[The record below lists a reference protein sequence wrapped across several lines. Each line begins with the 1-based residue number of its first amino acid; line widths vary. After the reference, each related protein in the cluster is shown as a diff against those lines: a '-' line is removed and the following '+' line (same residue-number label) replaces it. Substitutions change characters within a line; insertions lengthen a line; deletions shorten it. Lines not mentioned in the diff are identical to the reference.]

1 VTGSTSSS
9 VSLAWNAA
17 TDDVGVTGYSVST
30 GSAAAGTTSSTSYSV
45 TGLACGSSYTFGVSA
60 FDAAGNRSAAVST
73 TGSTAACAPPPPPGS
88 ANLYV
93 SASGSDASTCTQA
106 APCRSLNRA
115 YQLAQP
121 GAVVEVAGG
130 TYGAQAISPKA
141 SAAAPAV
148 MFRSAAGS
156 TPFFADIDVRASFVH
171 LAGPFRSEG
180 LSTSNSSQRVLNSTV
195 ENITIDSRGRSTTPG
210 YISNVDGVTWRNI
223 EIFNGREANAMIM
236 VDGGY
241 PARGSVKNI
250 VLDGLKLHD
259 STIAPGSLTHSQC
272 IFFGGGQGV
281 TLINSKFWNCT
292 TFDVFVT
299 TAGGDLPSNFVMEN
313 NMFGVPYLHGTE
325 CCHAFSVRF
334 RDTAPLNGLI
344 FRNNSAQQ
352 EVSWPADPVGPGGAR
367 VVGNAIQGGFLC
379 KSGIVFR
386 HNVTTRRG
394 PCGTNSKLVS
404 SIGFANAAGFDWH
417 LAAGSPAIDAGD
429 PNDFPAK
436 DFDGQSRP
444 RGAAPDAGADETG

>member
-1 VTGSTSSS
+1 
-9 VSLAWNAA
+9 VSLAWNAS
-17 TDDVGVTGYSVST
+17 TDDVGVTGYSVFNGST
-30 GSAAAGTTSSTSYSV
+30 PAGTPSSTSHTV
-45 TGLACGSSYTFGVSA
+45 TGLPCGTGFTFNVNA
-60 FDAAGNRSAAVST
+60 FDAAGNRSGSAST
-73 TGSTAACAPPPPPGS
+73 TASTSACPPTPPPGA

-93 SASGSDASTCTQA
+93 STSGSDGNACTQA
-106 APCRSLNRA
+106 APCATLNRA
-115 YQLAQP
+115 FQVAQP

-130 TYGAQAISPKA
+130 TYGAQGINPKT
-141 SAAAPAV
+141 SAAAPPV
-148 MFRSAAGS
+148 VFRAAAGS
-156 TPFFADIDVRASFVH
+156 APFFADIDVRASYVH

-180 LSTSNSSQRVLNSTV
+180 LSTSNSSQRVRQSTV

-210 YISNVDGVTWRNI
+210 YVSNVDGVTWKNV

-241 PARGSVKNI
+241 PTTGSVKNL

-259 STIAPGSLTHSQC
+259 STIAPGSPTHSQC

-281 TLINSKFWNCT
+281 TLRNSKFWNCT

-325 CCHAFSVRF
+325 CCHAYSVKF
-334 RDTAPLNGLI
+334 RDTAPLNGLV

-352 EVSWPADPVGPGGAR
+352 EVGWPVDPVGPGGAR
-367 VVGNAIQGGFLC
+367 VVGNAIQGGMVC
-379 KSGIVFR
+379 KSGVVFR
-386 HNVTTRRG
+386 YNVTTRRG
-394 PCGTNSKLVS
+394 PCGTNGKLVS
-404 SIGFANAAGFDWH
+404 SMGWANSAGFDWH

-429 PNDFPAK
+429 PTDFPAT